1 MRFSAWRWV
10 YAAVQS
16 GEHMQNITALDFCI
30 RPADEAEL
38 DAVMEFY
45 QSNAGDTLPAPSYQ
59 GLGAAL
65 KSGSLLLAVDD
76 RGAYVA
82 AAGTFQYIKA
92 KGRHCLYELSGT
104 RVTRRVGGLMPVRLQ
119 QILLAIR
126 IVQLLATEGRD
137 GARVSAISSAMSAGS
152 IANLRAMSLDE
163 IKKMPGWLEY
173 DTYSWI
179 RASERTKWR
188 HFVVGEAAARAAV
201 EILEKVDFGKG
212 KFDCYRER
220 KTPDGAAQ
228 HDLDG
233 NPSRQTIRLEY
244 RLGLTAVF
252 PQIVQAKNDNTYAI
266 NFWPIPSRV

>member
-1 MRFSAWRWV
+1 MTNLATLNFS
-10 YAAVQS
+10 
-16 GEHMQNITALDFCI
+16 I
-30 RPADEAEL
+30 RPANEADL
-38 DAVMEFY
+38 DGVMEFY
-45 QSNAGDTLPAPSYQ
+45 QSNAGDTLPAPSYRA
-59 GLGAAL
+59 LGAVL
-65 KSGSLLLAVDD
+65 ESGSLLLVVDD
-76 RGAYVA
+76 CGSYVA

-137 GARVSAISSAMSAGS
+137 GARVSAISSAMSDGS
-152 IANLRAMSLDE
+152 IGNLRAMALDE

-179 RASERTKWR
+179 RAAERPKWR
-188 HFVVGEAAARAAV
+188 HFIVGEPAARAAI
-201 EILEKVDFGKG
+201 EILERVEFGKG
-212 KFDCYRER
+212 AFDCYRVR
-220 KTPDGAAQ
+220 RAADDGIQ
-228 HDLDG
+228 HDNDDDAT
-233 NPSRQTIRLEY
+233 RQTIRLEY

-252 PQIVQAKNDNTYAI
+252 PKIVQAKNDNTYAI